1 MQLGIFFVCSQ
12 KCKKIPPFY
21 ILRVKKSARNV
32 FLSLSIL
39 RLSPFPSFRTR
50 KIGILHRKG
59 KGGFF
64 LFSLVPFLGLWP
76 SQECGKGPR
85 GKRRRKRKWRVKQK
99 KSWLFCMREAF
110 FSFFRH
116 PRPRYLSPSFPHITY
131 FGAAYRIA
139 VGRKKQKGDI
149 PYRKR
154 EMRNFRLQFPNFSR
168 KRNRTRKTFLIHF
181 SPTKNCVIP
190 HAVRFWWFQR
200 VYSSACSYP
209 PHHVPTFSPLSS
221 SHFPKWIM
229 RTVPTPLFF
238 VPSPPHSNSHFLIS
252 ISFSPALPPP

>member
-1 MQLGIFFVCSQ
+1 MQLGIFLCSQ
-12 KCKKIPPFY
+12 KCRKIPPFY

-32 FLSLSIL
+32 FLSLTIL
-39 RLSPFPSFRTR
+39 LLSPFPSFRTR

-64 LFSLVPFLGLWP
+64 YSPSLPSWPLWP

-116 PRPRYLSPSFPHITY
+116 PRQRYLSPSFPHITY
-131 FGAAYRIA
+131 FGAAYRNA

-154 EMRNFRLQFPNFSR
+154 EMRSFRLQFPNFQS
-168 KRNRTRKTFLIHF
+168 KKKQNAENFFNSFFPDEKLCDTTRCTLL
-181 SPTKNCVIP
+181 VISTS
-190 HAVRFWWFQR
+190 V
-200 VYSSACSYP
+200 
-209 PHHVPTFSPLSS
+209 
-221 SHFPKWIM
+221 
-229 RTVPTPLFF
+229 
-238 VPSPPHSNSHFLIS
+238 
-252 ISFSPALPPP
+252 